1 MLYLESVP
9 FPFSL
14 SHTSLKIL
22 NIKLET
28 SVNAIRHQDKTFTHE
43 EKDFKKKRK
52 KEPVTIQRYFEN
64 INYSVRCMVKKIS
77 G

>member
-9 FPFSL
+9 FPFSP
-14 SHTSLKIL
+14 SPKSLKIL

-28 SVNAIRHQDKTFTHE
+28 STNAIRHQDKTFTHE
-43 EKDFKKKRK
+43 EKDLKKKK
-52 KEPVTIQRYFEN
+52 KEEPVTIQRYFEN
-64 INYSVRCMVKKIS
+64 IKYSVRCMVKKIS